1 MKILKILAVDSSSA
15 TASVAIAENDKIIAE
30 YFANCGLT
38 HSETLAPMIQSIL
51 CNSKV
56 DINEIDLFAVCNGPG
71 SFTGLR
77 IGVSIV
83 KALAM
88 VTNKPCVGV
97 SPLHALAY
105 NFIDENS
112 LIYSAINS
120 RTNEIYSAVF
130 KSENKVIT
138 RLTDDKSVM
147 LDEIANDFKNLEGDL
162 RFVGDSA
169 IICYDILKSSDKLKV
184 FPIKDRNKF
193 IKASNVAFVA
203 QEMKNQNNLSDSYN
217 LPINYLKLSQAERL
231 LKENK
236 LKVGD

>member
-1 MKILKILAVDSSSA
+1 MKILKILAVDSSSV
-15 TASVAIAENDKIIAE
+15 TASVAIVEDDKIISE
-30 YFANCGLT
+30 SFTNCGLT
-38 HSETLAPMIQSIL
+38 HSETLAPIIASVL
-51 CNSKV
+51 SNSKT
-56 DINEIDLFAVCNGPG
+56 DINDIDLFAVCNGPG

-88 VTNKPCVGV
+88 VMNKHCVGV

-105 NFIDENS
+105 NLIDENT

-120 RTNEIYSAVF
+120 RKNEIYSAIF

-147 LDEIANDFKNLEGDL
+147 LDEISDDFKDLEGDL

-169 IICYDILKSSDKLKV
+169 IICHDILKSSDKLKV
-184 FPIKDRNKF
+184 FPVKDSNKF
-193 IKASNVAFVA
+193 IKASNVAFISR
-203 QEMKNQNNLSDSYN
+203 EMKNQNNLSDSYN

>member
-15 TASVAIAENDKIIAE
+15 TASVAIVEDDKIISE
-30 YFANCGLT
+30 SFTNCGLT
-38 HSETLAPMIQSIL
+38 HSETLAPMVASVL
-51 CNSKV
+51 FNSKT
-56 DINEIDLFAVCNGPG
+56 DINDIDLFAVCNGPG

-112 LIYSAINS
+112 FIYSAINS

-203 QEMKNQNNLSDSYN
+203 REMKNQNNLSDSYN

>member
-77 IGVSIV
+77 ISVSIV

-120 RTNEIYSAVF
+120 RKDEIYSAVF
-130 KSENKVIT
+130 KSENKIIT

-147 LDEIANDFKNLEGDL
+147 LDEIADDFKNLDGDL
-162 RFVGDSA
+162 RFVGDGA
-169 IICYDILKSSDKLKV
+169 IICYDILKSNDKLNV
-184 FPIKDRNKF
+184 FPIKDSNKF
-193 IKASNVAFVA
+193 IKASNIAFIA
-203 QEMKNQNNLSDSYN
+203 QEMKNQNNLSDSYS

>member
-97 SPLHALAY
+97 SSLHALAY

-120 RTNEIYSAVF
+120 RKDEIYSAVF
-130 KSENKVIT
+130 KSENKIIT
-138 RLTDDKSVM
+138 RLSEDKSTT
-147 LDEIANDFKNLEGDL
+147 LDEISCDFKNLEGDL
-162 RFVGDSA
+162 RFVGDGA
-169 IICYDILKSSDKLKV
+169 IICYDILKLSDKLKV

-203 QEMKNQNNLSDSYN
+203 REMKNQNNLSDSYN

>member
-15 TASVAIAENDKIIAE
+15 TASVAIVEDDKIISE
-30 YFANCGLT
+30 SFTNCGLT
-38 HSETLAPMIQSIL
+38 HSETLAPMVASVL
-51 CNSKV
+51 SNSKT
-56 DINEIDLFAVCNGPG
+56 DINDIDLFAVCNGPG

-83 KALAM
+83 KALSM
-88 VTNKPCVGV
+88 VTNKPCVGI

-112 LIYSAINS
+112 FIYSAINS

-147 LDEIANDFKNLEGDL
+147 LDEIVDDFKNLEGDL

-203 QEMKNQNNLSDSYN
+203 REMKNQNNLSDSYN

>member
-15 TASVAIAENDKIIAE
+15 TASVAIVEDDKIISE
-30 YFANCGLT
+30 SFTNCGLT
-38 HSETLAPMIQSIL
+38 HSETLAPMVASVL
-51 CNSKV
+51 FNSKT
-56 DINEIDLFAVCNGPG
+56 DINDIDLFAVCNGPG

-184 FPIKDRNKF
+184 FPIKDSNKF